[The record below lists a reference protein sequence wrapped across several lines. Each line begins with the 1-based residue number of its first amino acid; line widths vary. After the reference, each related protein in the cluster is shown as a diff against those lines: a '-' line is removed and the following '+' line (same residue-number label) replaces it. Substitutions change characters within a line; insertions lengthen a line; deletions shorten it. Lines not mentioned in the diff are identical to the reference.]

1 MPASVKQE
9 LLIPSP
15 PEAGEWRRGQE
26 LGRQGEKTDLLPRQE
41 AESESALSWG
51 LEDKEN
57 WVRE

>member
-1 MPASVKQE
+1 MYQVV
-9 LLIPSP
+9 
-15 PEAGEWRRGQE
+15 RGQE
-26 LGRQGEKTDLLPRQE
+26 LEGRVKKQTSLPRQE